1 MGPVISGCMYPFKM
15 LLDSTIWKDVL
26 SIPCCPFPPSPF
38 LCWYLPALSTP
49 CRPCG
54 VYPSISRPFISY
66 PEIFAPSAPGGFD
79 FKIT

>member
-49 CRPCG
+49 PVDPVVFTRLYHG
-54 VYPSISRPFISY
+54 HLFLILKSSRPR
-66 PEIFAPSAPGGFD
+66 PPGVL
-79 FKIT
+79 ILR